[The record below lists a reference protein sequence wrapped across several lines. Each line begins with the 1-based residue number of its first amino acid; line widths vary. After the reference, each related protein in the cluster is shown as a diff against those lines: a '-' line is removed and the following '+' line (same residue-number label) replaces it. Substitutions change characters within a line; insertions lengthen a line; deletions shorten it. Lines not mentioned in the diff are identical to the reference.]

1 MATVLGRNRQLSPTL
16 PRRRPQNRPRV
27 SGEQQL
33 CAAPAPRSSRAEQ
46 AGGEGRR
53 ELQGSP
59 GKRCA
64 DLQRESSNW
73 EGTGLRCLSDPE
85 TVTENTN
92 ARLTHM
98 PHTGDSDSKG
108 HFNIQNF
115 LALAFAEQDV
125 RERVRA
131 APVCAVRRLSQGD
144 RGQCRSWPSTASHD
158 GSDSQRYRLAKL
170 GSSSY
175 DSPSSFWVQIA
186 CTFGL

>member
-1 MATVLGRNRQLSPTL
+1 MCSPRPTEL
-16 PRRRPQNRPRV
+16 TGGAGWRRRPQRTPGQSWQTLRRP
-27 SGEQQL
+27 
-33 CAAPAPRSSRAEQ
+33 
-46 AGGEGRR
+46 
-53 ELQGSP
+53 
-59 GKRCA
+59 
-64 DLQRESSNW
+64 QRESSNW

-125 RERVRA
+125 GERVRA
-131 APVCAVRRLSQGD
+131 APVCAVHQLSQGD

>member
-1 MATVLGRNRQLSPTL
+1 MSPEQASGQRGATAVCSP
-16 PRRRPQNRPRV
+16 P
-27 SGEQQL
+27 
-33 CAAPAPRSSRAEQ
+33 PRSSRAEQ

-115 LALAFAEQDV
+115 PALAFAEQDV
-125 RERVRA
+125 GGWVRA

-144 RGQCRSWPSTASHD
+144 RGQCHSWPSTASHD